1 MKSLLPIDLGT
12 RRRRFLLLGVL
23 FAVLLL
29 PTAQGHAA
37 DLFTPVAE
45 PPPSSIVAD
54 ALTGRSRLVTMDL
67 GQVARAWAAVA
78 EPADPPAQTRGT
90 SARPDTARAV
100 LAPGPLLTLNLF
112 DDVVATGIVEH
123 TAPTLSGGY
132 SVAGHL
138 VEEPLGT
145 LTLVVNGETVAGTVR
160 LPGAVYEI
168 RSVDGGLYA
177 IREVDEPPLNCDVV
191 EPHSETDH
199 LP

>member
-12 RRRRFLLLGVL
+12 RRRRFLPLLGVL

-112 DDVVATGIVEH
+112 DDVV
-123 TAPTLSGGY
+123 
-132 SVAGHL
+132 
-138 VEEPLGT
+138 
-145 LTLVVNGETVAGTVR
+145 VNGATVAGTVR

-168 RSVDGGLYA
+168 RSMDGGLYA

-191 EPHSETDH
+191 EPHSETGH